1 MSYPIWLKN
10 PYSYIFSAVFI
21 LIFISYFFLLKK
33 PLGYNKGKVYD
44 RRWTQI
50 YIASVGTAVLSGF
63 LISFGEIGRTSE
75 HRVFWFF
82 SGLIFMLAGGV
93 IRLVALRTLGK
104 QFSIMVTI
112 RQNHELV
119 KKGIYSLIRHPS
131 YTGLFLFMLGLG
143 LSLGNWLS
151 LLIIF
156 AASVTI
162 AFFRVP
168 LEEKALMEKFGD
180 EYRDYMKKTK
190 RYIPYLLQ
198 YG

>member
-50 YIASVGTAVLSGF
+50 YIASVGTSVLSGF
-63 LISFGEIGRTSE
+63 LISFGEIGRIE
-75 HRVFWFF
+75 GYRVFWFF
-82 SGLIFMLAGGV
+82 SGLIFMLAGSI

-104 QFSIMVTI
+104 YFSIMVTI

-119 KKGIYSLIRHPS
+119 EKGIYSLIRHPA

-180 EYRDYMKKTK
+180 EYHSYMKKTK
-190 RYIPYLLQ
+190 RYIPYLF
-198 YG
+198 

>member
-50 YIASVGTAVLSGF
+50 YIASVGIAVLSGF
-63 LISFGEIGRTSE
+63 LLSFGKIGRIE
-75 HRVFWFF
+75 GHGVFWFF
-82 SGLIFMLAGGV
+82 SGLIFMLAGSI

-104 QFSIMVTI
+104 YFSIMVAI
-112 RQNHELV
+112 QQNHTLV
-119 KKGIYSLIRHPS
+119 KKGIYSLIRHPA
-131 YTGLFLFMLGLG
+131 YTGLFLFMLGMG

-151 LLIIF
+151 LFIIF

-162 AFFRVP
+162 VFVRVP
-168 LEEKALMEKFGD
+168 LEEKALIEKFGD
-180 EYRDYMKKTK
+180 EYRSYMKKTK
-190 RYIPYLLQ
+190 RYIPYLF
-198 YG
+198 

>member
-1 MSYPIWLKN
+1 M
-10 PYSYIFSAVFI
+10 
-21 LIFISYFFLLKK
+21 
-33 PLGYNKGKVYD
+33 
-44 RRWTQI
+44 QI
-50 YIASVGTAVLSGF
+50 YIASVGISVLSGF

-82 SGLIFMLAGGV
+82 SGLIFMLAGSI
-93 IRLVALRTLGK
+93 IRLIAFRTLGK

-112 RQNHELV
+112 RQNHKLV
-119 KKGIYSLIRHPS
+119 KKGIYGLIRHPA

-180 EYRDYMKKTK
+180 EYRSYMKKTK
-190 RYIPYLLQ
+190 RYIPYLL
-198 YG
+198 